1 MRASRRAA
9 PALVAVALAVGGC
22 ARSVAPPPLPAAVLA
37 PEAALRELVERERAT
52 RTLTAFFRV
61 TVRKPDGT
69 SESSRGALA
78 IRRPD
83 RLRLQIFSLGVLTA
97 YDFTAVGDRYRVR
110 LPLEGTTV
118 SGRFGDPG
126 EREDLLR
133 YDLRPLFLGRE
144 RLAAGELRTDG
155 DRIRVEAETVDG
167 WRRAEIDA
175 RTGALV
181 GEEWGRGAVTT
192 LRASYAD
199 PRLVDGEPL
208 PHRIRVEWIPTGVTL
223 EIEIAEYG
231 RNRPIREATFALPE
245 AR

>member
-1 MRASRRAA
+1 MTASRRAA
-9 PALVAVALAVGGC
+9 PLLVALALAVGGC
-22 ARSVAPPPLPAAVLA
+22 GRRSAPPPLPAAVLA

-52 RTLTAFFRV
+52 ETLTAFFRV

-69 SESSRGALA
+69 SEASRGALA

-110 LPLEGTTV
+110 LPLDGTTV
-118 SGRFGDPG
+118 SGRFGDPV

-144 RLAAGELRTDG
+144 RLAAGAPRAVGE
-155 DRIRVEAETVDG
+155 RIRVEAATDDG

-175 RTGALV
+175 RTGLLV
-181 GEEWGRGAVTT
+181 GEEWGRGEATA
-192 LRASYAD
+192 LRASYAES
-199 PRLVDGEPL
+199 RLVDGEPM

-223 EIEIAEYG
+223 EIEVTEYG

-245 AR
+245 AP